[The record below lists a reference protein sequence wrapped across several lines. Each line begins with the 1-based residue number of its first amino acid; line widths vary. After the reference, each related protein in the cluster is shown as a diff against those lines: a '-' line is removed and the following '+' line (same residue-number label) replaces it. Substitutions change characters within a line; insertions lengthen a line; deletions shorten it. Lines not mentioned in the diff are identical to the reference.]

1 MAHAEWLLGT
11 SIFSCSGPFVPSRV
25 CKNCRYLL
33 IMFMSYTKRVGGEK
47 RWKMREMFLQLAA
60 SYPTTTSPN
69 SAPYCLI

>member
-11 SIFSCSGPFVPSRV
+11 SIFSRSGPFVPSRV

-33 IMFMSYTKRVGGEK
+33 IMFTSYTKRVGGEK